1 MTQHNKLLQ
10 QLAKSFRSSH
20 NGSSVSTY
28 DFGAAFSQASLLQGD
43 LLGLFPFV
51 MCCWRLMSDHPLVTE
66 STKLARACF
75 SQPAKLHRRLV
86 SHSRGLLVEARTCNT
101 Q

>member
-10 QLAKSFRSSH
+10 QLARSFRSSH

-43 LLGLFPFV
+43 LLGLPPFV
-51 MCCWRLMSDHPLVTE
+51 LCCWHLMSDDPLVTVR
-66 STKLARACF
+66 TKLAHACF
-75 SQPAKLHRRLV
+75 SRPAKLFCRLE